1 MTYMIMTRS
10 EKALSS
16 LNDLLKQKI
25 KFAKT
30 ISEVQSSYDTYMDI
44 LLSFIEGQYGE
55 KNVTSMIL
63 KNYFENGYLY
73 HTFHASFLDSVK
85 ENGLQS
91 SVSDE
96 EMDLVR
102 KIFLSHGKKDIF
114 GLHTGKNYHTLFL
127 ASSLKSSPYYGLNS
141 PSFFKMFIHNEIEK
155 KERYIYEDYAQNI
168 LKLCQKYHL
177 TTKEQEVVFH
187 FFEERYAIYHFDS
200 YPCVALIPRKKYV
213 KTKSI
218 EEKKKEESTKDYLKR
233 ILRIYTENNVII
245 KENIPSCD
253 LTIISYDHRKEQRR
267 KIK

>member
-127 ASSLKSSPYYGLNS
+127 ASSLRSSPYYGLNS

-155 KERYIYEDYAQNI
+155 KERYIYEDYAQNV

-177 TTKEQEVVFH
+177 TTKEQEFVFH
-187 FFEERYAIYHFDS
+187 FFQERYVIYHSDP
-200 YPCVALIPRKKYV
+200 YPCVAFIPRKKYG
-213 KTKSI
+213 KTSQI
-218 EEKKKEESTKDYLKR
+218 EDKKKEESAKDYLKR
-233 ILRIYTENNVII
+233 ILRLYTENNVII

-253 LTIISYDHRKEQRR
+253 LMIISYDHRKKQRR